1 MQDVVS
7 VIACVYHSAY
17 VMVGP
22 RAYSE
27 SQVFDDSLDDEVDGS
42 DIVKVE

>member
-1 MQDVVS
+1 VG
-7 VIACVYHSAY
+7 
-17 VMVGP
+17 VGP

-27 SQVFDDSLDDEVDGS
+27 RQVFDDSPDDEVDGS